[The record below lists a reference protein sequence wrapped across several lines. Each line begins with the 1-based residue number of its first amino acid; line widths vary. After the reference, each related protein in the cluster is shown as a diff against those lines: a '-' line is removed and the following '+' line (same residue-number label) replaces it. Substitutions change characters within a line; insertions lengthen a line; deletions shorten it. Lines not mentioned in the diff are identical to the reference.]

1 MSLDQYKRQCL
12 AKLIWAT
19 GRLGAGADTAR
30 LEKVA
35 ELIVQT
41 MTGPWRYFHTPDHI
55 FEVGGTEDA
64 IEVLAAL
71 FHDIVYVQVDRGIHF
86 NLAHFLTPFV
96 AQDAEHLRI
105 RQADELSGDV
115 DFGLVL
121 DLFAFSPGQTLSP
134 FGGQNELLSAI
145 VAAKVL
151 RGWLP
156 LGCVAQIVALI
167 EATIPFRR
175 PSEGQSSSDRLCDR
189 LRAAN
194 VRYELGLSEAE
205 ICETI
210 RRSVRLSNRDVGGFG
225 DTSAKFLDNTWSLL
239 PETNQHF
246 KNPNSYTV
254 REYRTSLQKTGGFL
268 DSLDPEVIFR
278 RFQSEPDEQTY
289 QQLVARARHN
299 LEVGRLYVNS
309 KLMSMAPLEALS
321 HRLGPDIPL
330 TLLMG
335 QLPASVEPSGRLSD
349 LLPAPAR
356 PHRPETQ
363 VEEEVLDLLEH
374 GRSRESEYDLR
385 NSPLTTFLVYS
396 IGFDGIRS
404 EMARARAFFAG
415 ELGPEEYLTSA
426 PSEFIDALI
435 TGVLKLFD
443 RRKAAFSRVR
453 AG

>member
-1 MSLDQYKRQCL
+1 M
-12 AKLIWAT
+12 
-19 GRLGAGADTAR
+19 
-30 LEKVA
+30 
-35 ELIVQT
+35 
-41 MTGPWRYFHTPDHI
+41 
-55 FEVGGTEDA
+55 
-64 IEVLAAL
+64 
-71 FHDIVYVQVDRGIHF
+71 
-86 NLAHFLTPFV
+86 
-96 AQDAEHLRI
+96 
-105 RQADELSGDV
+105 
-115 DFGLVL
+115 
-121 DLFAFSPGQTLSP
+121 
-134 FGGQNELLSAI
+134 
-145 VAAKVL
+145 
-151 RGWLP
+151 
-156 LGCVAQIVALI
+156 
-167 EATIPFRR
+167 
-175 PSEGQSSSDRLCDR
+175 
-189 LRAAN
+189 
-194 VRYELGLSEAE
+194 
-205 ICETI
+205 
-210 RRSVRLSNRDVGGFG
+210 RLSNRDVGGFG

-278 RFQSEPDEQTY
+278 RFQGEPDEQTY

-335 QLPASVEPSGRLSD
+335 QLPASGEPSGRLSD

-356 PHRPETQ
+356 PRKPETQ

-415 ELGPEEYLTSA
+415 ELGAEEYLASA

-453 AG
+453 AS